1 MKVKIMK
8 TTVLLLMLGVFGVQ
22 SIQAQTPPVP
32 EAPYGLGAAEVF
44 GIFQS
49 EYTNIMRPNTK
60 KTLEDFDLLLM
71 YGRWLIIAHPKSLTV
86 GRQEIKG
93 DRTFDRMIN
102 VYTEMAKI
110 PADPILKSAYLDTAA
125 ALYDRVLTIFTAE
138 EIDEFKWRYDYGRFL
153 LGNSELSN
161 GQVRAFD
168 QYMILFGKNPEKL
181 TKDAD
186 GFYAQFI
193 ANYLVSENRNDD
205 VLAFMDK
212 AQPFADAPTIEV
224 FNSIR
229 DRLFRNPEDRIVF
242 LESLLEKDAGNLD
255 VMGQL
260 YDLYLRVGNREKSKS
275 TAEAMY
281 AAAPNFA
288 NTRRMGLMASG
299 NANYRD
305 AIRYMEDA
313 LTKTTDNNDLK
324 LVSMDLANLFRNIDN
339 LQRAREYARKA
350 SAIDPAWG
358 EPYLS
363 IAQVYAQAVTDCA
376 GGQLTRNDKVVYWL
390 ILDYL
395 DKARADQ
402 SVRTSVD
409 RYYAQYERSA
419 PTVEDKFYQNWTTGS
434 SIRVD
439 RSIRECYAWINET
452 TRVR

>member
-1 MKVKIMK
+1 MKKS
-8 TTVLLLMLGVFGVQ
+8 VLLLMLGVFSAQ

-32 EAPYGLGAAEVF
+32 EAPYGLGSAEVY

-49 EYTNIMRPNTK
+49 EYSNIMRPSAK
-60 KTLEDFDLLLM
+60 KTIEDFDLLLM
-71 YGRWLIIAHPKSLTV
+71 YGRWLLIAHPKSITI

-102 VYTEMAKI
+102 VYTEMSKI
-110 PADPILKSAYLDTAA
+110 PADPILKSAYLDSASQ
-125 ALYDRVLTIFTAE
+125 LYNRVLSIFTPE

-153 LGNSELSN
+153 LANSEVSS
-161 GQVRAFD
+161 GQQRAFD
-168 QYMILFGKNPEKL
+168 QYVILFDKNPERL

-193 ANYLVSENRNDD
+193 ASYLMAENRNDD
-205 VLAFMDK
+205 VIAFMEK
-212 AQPFADAPTIEV
+212 AQPFAEAATIEA
-224 FNSIR
+224 FNGHR
-229 DRLFRNPEDRIVF
+229 DRLFRNPEERIVF
-242 LESLLEKDAGNLD
+242 LESLLEKDPGNLD
-255 VMGQL
+255 TMEQL
-260 YDLYLRVGNREKSKS
+260 YDLYLRVNNRDKSKS
-275 TAEAMY
+275 TAEALY
-281 AAAPNFA
+281 AKAPNFA

-305 AIRYMEDA
+305 AIRYMEEA
-313 LTKTTDNNDLK
+313 LTKTQDNNDIK

-339 LQRAREYARKA
+339 LQRAREYARRA
-350 SAIDPAWG
+350 GAIDPAWG
-358 EPYLS
+358 EPNLAM
-363 IAQVYAQAVTDCA
+363 AQIYAQAVTDCA
-376 GGQLTRNDKVVYWL
+376 GGQLTRIDKVVYWL

-409 RYYAQYERSA
+409 RYYSQYERSA

-439 RSIRECYAWINET
+439 RSLRECYAWINES

>member
-1 MKVKIMK
+1 MKN
-8 TTVLLLMLGVFGVQ
+8 TVLLLMLGVFGVQ

-32 EAPYGLGAAEVF
+32 EAPYGLGSAEVY

-49 EYTNIMRPNTK
+49 EYSNIMRPNAK

-71 YGRWLIIAHPKSLTV
+71 YGRWLLIAHPKSITI

-102 VYTEMAKI
+102 VYTEMSKI
-110 PADPILKSAYLDTAA
+110 PADPILKSAYLDTASQ
-125 ALYDRVLTIFTAE
+125 LYNRVLTIFTPE

-153 LGNSELSN
+153 LANTEVSN
-161 GQVRAFD
+161 GQQRAFD
-168 QYMILFGKNPEKL
+168 QYVILFDKNPDRL
-181 TKDAD
+181 VKDAD

-193 ANYLVSENRNDD
+193 ASYLMAENRNDD
-205 VLAFMDK
+205 VIAFMDK
-212 AQPFADAPTIEV
+212 AQPFAEAATIEA
-224 FNSIR
+224 FNGHR

-242 LESLLEKDAGNLD
+242 LESLLEKDPGNLET
-255 VMGQL
+255 MGQL
-260 YDLYLRVGNREKSKS
+260 YDLYLRVNNRDKSKS
-275 TAEAMY
+275 TAEALY

-305 AIRYMEDA
+305 AIRFMEEA
-313 LTKTTDNNDLK
+313 LTKTQDNNDIK

-339 LQRAREYARKA
+339 LQRAREYSRRAG
-350 SAIDPAWG
+350 AIDPAWG
-358 EPYLS
+358 EPNLAM
-363 IAQVYAQAVTDCA
+363 AQIYAQAVTDCA
-376 GGQLTRNDKVVYWL
+376 GGQLTRIDKVVYWL

-439 RSIRECYAWINET
+439 RSLRECYAWINES

>member
-1 MKVKIMK
+1 MK

-32 EAPYGLGAAEVF
+32 EAPYGLGSAEVY

-49 EYTNIMRPNTK
+49 EYSNIMRPNTR
-60 KTLEDFDLLLM
+60 KTLDDFELLLM
-71 YGRWLIIAHPKSLTV
+71 YGRWLLIAHPKSITI

-110 PADPILKSAYLDTAA
+110 PADPILKSAYLDSAA
-125 ALYDRVLTIFTAE
+125 QLYNRVLTIFTPE

-153 LGNSELSN
+153 LANTDVPN
-161 GQVRAFD
+161 GQQRAFD
-168 QYMILFGKNPEKL
+168 QYMILFDKNPERL
-181 TKDAD
+181 VKDAD

-193 ANYLVSENRNDD
+193 ASYLMADNRNDD
-205 VLAFMDK
+205 VIAFMDK
-212 AQPFADAPTIEV
+212 AQPFAEAATIEA
-224 FNSIR
+224 FNGHR

-242 LESLLEKDAGNLD
+242 LESLLEKDPGNLD
-255 VMGQL
+255 TMGQL
-260 YDLYLRVGNREKSKS
+260 YDLYLRVNNRDKSRS
-275 TAEAMY
+275 TAEALY

-305 AIRYMEDA
+305 AIRFMEEA
-313 LTKTTDNNDLK
+313 LTKTQDNNDIK

-339 LQRAREYARKA
+339 LQRAREYARRA
-350 SAIDPAWG
+350 GAIDPAWG
-358 EPYLS
+358 EPNLAM
-363 IAQVYAQAVTDCA
+363 AQIYAQAVTDCA
-376 GGQLTRNDKVVYWL
+376 GGQLTRIDKVVYWL

-439 RSIRECYAWINET
+439 RSLRECYAWINES

>member
-1 MKVKIMK
+1 MK

-32 EAPYGLGAAEVF
+32 EAPYGLGSAEVY

-49 EYTNIMRPNTK
+49 EYSNIMRPNTR

-71 YGRWLIIAHPKSLTV
+71 YGRWLLIAHPKSITI

-102 VYTEMAKI
+102 VYSEMAKI
-110 PADPILKSAYLDTAA
+110 PADPIMKSAYLDTAS
-125 ALYDRVLTIFTAE
+125 ALFERVLTIFTPE

-153 LGNSELSN
+153 LANTALSN
-161 GQVRAFD
+161 GQQRAYD
-168 QYMILFGKNPEKL
+168 QYMILFDKNAERL

-193 ANYLVSENRNDD
+193 ASYLMSENRNDD
-205 VLAFMDK
+205 VIAFMEK
-212 AQPFADAPTIEV
+212 AQPFADAATIEA
-224 FNSIR
+224 FNGHR

-242 LESLLEKDAGNLD
+242 LESLLEKEPGNLD
-255 VMGQL
+255 TMGQL
-260 YDLYLRVGNREKSKS
+260 YDLYLRVNNREKSKA
-275 TAEAMY
+275 TAEALY
-281 AAAPNFA
+281 AAAPDFA

-299 NANYRD
+299 SANYRD
-305 AIRYMEDA
+305 AIRYMEEA
-313 LTKTTDNNDLK
+313 LTKTTDNNDIK

-358 EPYLS
+358 EPNLTM
-363 IAQVYAQAVTDCA
+363 AQVYAQAVTDCA
-376 GGQLTRNDKVVYWL
+376 GGQLTRTDKVVYWL

-395 DKARADQ
+395 DRARTDQ
-402 SVRTSVD
+402 SVRNSVD

-419 PTVEDKFYQNWTTGS
+419 PTVEDKFYQNWTTGTT
-434 SIRVD
+434 IRVD
-439 RSIRECYAWINET
+439 RSLRECYAWINES

>member
-1 MKVKIMK
+1 MK
-8 TTVLLLMLGVFGVQ
+8 TTVLLLMLGVFSVQ
-22 SIQAQTPPVP
+22 SIQAQTPPIP
-32 EAPYGLGAAEVF
+32 EAPYGLGSAEVY

-49 EYTNIMRPNTK
+49 EYSNIMRPNAK

-71 YGRWLIIAHPKSLTV
+71 YGRWLLIAHPKSITI
-86 GRQEIKG
+86 GRQEIRG

-102 VYTEMAKI
+102 VYTEMSTI
-110 PADPILKSAYLDTAA
+110 PADPIMKSAYLDTASS
-125 ALYDRVLTIFTAE
+125 LYNRVLTIFTPE

-153 LGNSELSN
+153 LSNTAVSN
-161 GQVRAFD
+161 GQQRAFD
-168 QYMILFGKNPEKL
+168 QYMILFEKNAERL

-193 ANYLVSENRNDD
+193 ASYLMSENRNDD
-205 VLAFMDK
+205 VIAFMEK
-212 AQPFADAPTIEV
+212 AQPFAETATIEA
-224 FNSIR
+224 FNAHR

-242 LESLLEKDAGNLD
+242 LKGLLANDPGNLD
-255 VMGQL
+255 TMGQL
-260 YDLYLRVGNREKSKS
+260 YDLYLRVGDRENSKS
-275 TAEAMY
+275 TAEALY
-281 AAAPNFA
+281 AASPNFA

-305 AIRYMEDA
+305 AIRFMEES
-313 LTKTTDNNDLK
+313 LTKTQDNNEIK

-339 LQRAREYARKA
+339 LQRAREYARRA

-358 EPYLS
+358 EPNLTM
-363 IAQVYAQAVTDCA
+363 AQVYAQAVTDCA

-395 DKARADQ
+395 DRARTDQ

-434 SIRVD
+434 TIRVD
-439 RSIRECYAWINET
+439 RSLRECYAWINES

>member
-1 MKVKIMK
+1 MK

-32 EAPYGLGAAEVF
+32 EAPYGLGSAEVY

-49 EYTNIMRPNTK
+49 EYSNIMRPNTR

-71 YGRWLIIAHPKSLTV
+71 YGRWLLIAHPKSITI

-102 VYTEMAKI
+102 VYTEMSKI
-110 PADPILKSAYLDTAA
+110 PADPIMKSAYLDTAS
-125 ALYDRVLTIFTAE
+125 ALFERVLTIFTPE

-153 LGNSELSN
+153 LANTALSN
-161 GQVRAFD
+161 GQQRAYD
-168 QYMILFGKNPEKL
+168 QYMILFDKNTERL

-193 ANYLVSENRNDD
+193 ASYLMSENRNDD
-205 VLAFMDK
+205 AIAFMEK
-212 AQPFADAPTIEV
+212 AQPFADAATIEA
-224 FNSIR
+224 FNGHR

-242 LESLLEKDAGNLD
+242 LESLLEKEPGNLD
-255 VMGQL
+255 TMGQL
-260 YDLYLRVGNREKSKS
+260 YDLYLRVNNREKSKA
-275 TAEAMY
+275 TAEALY
-281 AAAPNFA
+281 AAAPDFA

-299 NANYRD
+299 SANYRD
-305 AIRYMEDA
+305 AIRYMEEA
-313 LTKTTDNNDLK
+313 LTKTTDNNDTK

-358 EPYLS
+358 EPNLTM
-363 IAQVYAQAVTDCA
+363 AQVYAQAVTDCA
-376 GGQLTRNDKVVYWL
+376 GGQLTRTDKVVYWL

-395 DKARADQ
+395 DKARTDQ

-419 PTVEDKFYQNWTTGS
+419 PTVEDKFYQNWTTGAT
-434 SIRVD
+434 IRVD
-439 RSIRECYAWINET
+439 RSLRECYAWINES

>member
-1 MKVKIMK
+1 MK
-8 TTVLLLMLGVFGVQ
+8 TTVLLLMLGAFGVQ
-22 SIQAQTPPVP
+22 SIQAQTPPIP
-32 EAPYGLGAAEVF
+32 EAPYGFPTDEVY

-49 EYTNIMRPNTK
+49 EYTNQMRPNPNRK
-60 KTLEDFDLLLM
+60 LSDFDIVLL
-71 YGRWLIIAHPKSLTV
+71 YGRWLLIAHPKSITI

-102 VYTEMAKI
+102 VYTEMSKI
-110 PADPILKSAYLDTAA
+110 PADPILKSAYLDSASQ
-125 ALYDRVLTIFTAE
+125 LYNRVLTIFTPE

-153 LGNSELSN
+153 LANTGVSN
-161 GQVRAFD
+161 GQQRAFD
-168 QYMILFGKNPEKL
+168 QYIILFDKNPERL
-181 TKDAD
+181 VKDAD

-193 ANYLVSENRNDD
+193 ASYLMAENRNDD
-205 VLAFMDK
+205 VIAFMDK
-212 AQPFADAPTIEV
+212 AQPFAEAATIEA
-224 FNSIR
+224 FNGHR

-242 LESLLEKDAGNLD
+242 LESLLEKDPGNLD
-255 VMGQL
+255 TMGQL
-260 YDLYLRVGNREKSKS
+260 YDLYLRVNNRDKSRS
-275 TAEAMY
+275 TAEALY

-305 AIRYMEDA
+305 AIRFMEEA
-313 LTKTTDNNDLK
+313 LTKTQDNNDIK

-339 LQRAREYARKA
+339 LQRAREYARRA
-350 SAIDPAWG
+350 GAIDPAWG
-358 EPYLS
+358 EPNLAM
-363 IAQVYAQAVTDCA
+363 AQVYAQAVTDCA

-395 DKARADQ
+395 DRARTDQ

-434 SIRVD
+434 TIRVD
-439 RSIRECYAWINET
+439 RSLRECYAWINES

>member
-1 MKVKIMK
+1 MK
-8 TTVLLLMLGVFGVQ
+8 TTVLLLMLGVIGVQ
-22 SIQAQTPPVP
+22 SIQAQTPPIP
-32 EAPYGLGAAEVF
+32 EAPYGLGSAEVY

-49 EYTNIMRPNTK
+49 EYSNIMRPNAK

-71 YGRWLIIAHPKSLTV
+71 YGRWLLIAHPKSITI

-102 VYTEMAKI
+102 VYTEMSTI
-110 PADPILKSAYLDTAA
+110 PADPIMKSAYLDTASS
-125 ALYDRVLTIFTAE
+125 LYNRVLTIFTPE

-153 LGNSELSN
+153 LAKTGVAN
-161 GQVRAFD
+161 GQQRAFD
-168 QYMILFGKNPEKL
+168 QYMILFEKNAERL

-193 ANYLVSENRNDD
+193 ASYLMSENRNDE
-205 VLAFMDK
+205 VIAFMEK
-212 AQPFADAPTIEV
+212 AQPFAEASTIEA
-224 FNSIR
+224 FNAHR

-242 LESLLEKDAGNLD
+242 LRGLLENDPGNLD
-255 VMGQL
+255 TMGQL
-260 YDLYLRVGNREKSKS
+260 YDLYLRVGDRENSKA
-275 TAEAMY
+275 TAEALY
-281 AAAPNFA
+281 AASPDFT

-299 NANYRD
+299 NADYRD
-305 AIRYMEDA
+305 AIRFMEES
-313 LTKTTDNNDLK
+313 LTKTQDNNEIK

-339 LQRAREYARKA
+339 LQRAREYARRA
-350 SAIDPAWG
+350 GTIDPAWG

-363 IAQVYAQAVTDCA
+363 IAQVYAQSVTDCA

-419 PTVEDKFYQNWTTGS
+419 PTVEDKFYQNWSTGS
-434 SIRVD
+434 TIRVD
-439 RSIRECYAWINET
+439 RSLRECYAWINES

>member
-1 MKVKIMK
+1 MKN
-8 TTVLLLMLGVFGVQ
+8 TVLLLMLGVFGVQ

-32 EAPYGLGAAEVF
+32 EAPYGLGSAEVY

-49 EYTNIMRPNTK
+49 EYSNIMRPSTR

-71 YGRWLIIAHPKSLTV
+71 YGRWLLIAHPKSITI

-102 VYTEMAKI
+102 VYTEMSKI
-110 PADPILKSAYLDTAA
+110 PADPILKSAYLDTASQ
-125 ALYDRVLTIFTAE
+125 LYNRVLTIFTPE

-153 LGNSELSN
+153 LANNEVSN
-161 GQVRAFD
+161 GQQRAFD
-168 QYMILFGKNPEKL
+168 QYTILFDKNPERL
-181 TKDAD
+181 VKDAD

-193 ANYLVSENRNDD
+193 ASYLMAENRNDD
-205 VLAFMDK
+205 VIAFMDK
-212 AQPFADAPTIEV
+212 AQPFAEAATIEA
-224 FNSIR
+224 FNGHR

-242 LESLLEKDAGNLD
+242 LESLLEKDPGNLET
-255 VMGQL
+255 MGQL
-260 YDLYLRVGNREKSKS
+260 YDLYLRVNNREKSRS
-275 TAEAMY
+275 TAEALY
-281 AAAPNFA
+281 AKAPNFA

-305 AIRYMEDA
+305 AIRFMEEA
-313 LTKTTDNNDLK
+313 LTKTQDNNDIK

-339 LQRAREYARKA
+339 LQRAREYSRRAG
-350 SAIDPAWG
+350 AIDPAWG
-358 EPYLS
+358 EPNLAM
-363 IAQVYAQAVTDCA
+363 AQIYAQAVTDCA
-376 GGQLTRNDKVVYWL
+376 GGQLTRIDKVVYWL

-439 RSIRECYAWINET
+439 RSLRECYAWINES

>member
-1 MKVKIMK
+1 MKN
-8 TTVLLLMLGVFGVQ
+8 TVLLLMLGVFGVQ

-32 EAPYGLGAAEVF
+32 EAPYGLGSAEVY

-49 EYTNIMRPNTK
+49 EYSNIMRPNAK

-71 YGRWLIIAHPKSLTV
+71 YGRWLLIAHPKSITI

-102 VYTEMAKI
+102 VYTEMSKI
-110 PADPILKSAYLDTAA
+110 PADPILKSAYLDTASQ
-125 ALYDRVLTIFTAE
+125 LYNRVLTIFTPE

-153 LGNSELSN
+153 LANTEVSN
-161 GQVRAFD
+161 GQQRAFD
-168 QYMILFGKNPEKL
+168 QYVILFDKNPERL

-193 ANYLVSENRNDD
+193 ASYLMAENRNDD
-205 VLAFMDK
+205 VIAFMDK
-212 AQPFADAPTIEV
+212 AQPFAEAATIEA
-224 FNSIR
+224 FNGHR

-242 LESLLEKDAGNLD
+242 LESLLEKDPGNLET
-255 VMGQL
+255 MGQL
-260 YDLYLRVGNREKSKS
+260 YDLYLRVNNRDKSKS
-275 TAEAMY
+275 TAEALY

-305 AIRYMEDA
+305 AIRFMEEA
-313 LTKTTDNNDLK
+313 LTKTQDNNDIK

-339 LQRAREYARKA
+339 LQRAREYARRA
-350 SAIDPAWG
+350 GTIDPAWG
-358 EPYLS
+358 EPNLAM
-363 IAQVYAQAVTDCA
+363 AQIYAQAVTDCA
-376 GGQLTRNDKVVYWL
+376 GGQLTRIDKVVYWL

-439 RSIRECYAWINET
+439 RSLRECYAWINES

>member
-1 MKVKIMK
+1 MKN
-8 TTVLLLMLGVFGVQ
+8 TVLLLMLGVFGVQ

-32 EAPYGLGAAEVF
+32 EAPYGLGSAEVY

-49 EYTNIMRPNTK
+49 EYSNIMRPTAK

-71 YGRWLIIAHPKSLTV
+71 YGRWLLIAHPKSITI

-102 VYTEMAKI
+102 VYTEMSKI
-110 PADPILKSAYLDTAA
+110 PADPILKSAYLDTASQ
-125 ALYDRVLTIFTAE
+125 LYNRVLTIFTPE

-153 LGNSELSN
+153 LANTEVSN
-161 GQVRAFD
+161 GQQRAFD
-168 QYMILFGKNPEKL
+168 QYVILFDKNPERL

-193 ANYLVSENRNDD
+193 ASYLMAENRNDD
-205 VLAFMDK
+205 VIAFMDK
-212 AQPFADAPTIEV
+212 AQPFAEAATIEA
-224 FNSIR
+224 FNGHR

-242 LESLLEKDAGNLD
+242 LESLLEKDPGNLET
-255 VMGQL
+255 MGQL
-260 YDLYLRVGNREKSKS
+260 YDLYLRVNNRDKSKS
-275 TAEAMY
+275 TAEALY

-305 AIRYMEDA
+305 AIRFMEEA
-313 LTKTTDNNDLK
+313 LTKTQDNNDIK

-339 LQRAREYARKA
+339 LQRAREYARRA
-350 SAIDPAWG
+350 GTIDPAWG
-358 EPYLS
+358 EPNLAM
-363 IAQVYAQAVTDCA
+363 AQIYAQAVTDCA
-376 GGQLTRNDKVVYWL
+376 GGQLTRIDKVVYWL

-439 RSIRECYAWINET
+439 RSLRECYAWINES

>member
-1 MKVKIMK
+1 MKYSL
-8 TTVLLLMLGVFGVQ
+8 LLLMLSVFGAE

-32 EAPYGLGAAEVF
+32 EAPYGLGSSEVY

-49 EYTNIMRPNTK
+49 EYSNIMRPSTRR
-60 KTLEDFDLLLM
+60 TLEDFDLLLM
-71 YGRWLIIAHPKSLTV
+71 YGRWLIIAHPKSITI

-102 VYTEMAKI
+102 VYTEMSKI
-110 PADPILKSAYLDTAA
+110 PADPILKSAYLDTAS
-125 ALYDRVLTIFTAE
+125 ALFDRVLTIFTPE

-153 LGNSELSN
+153 LGNSEVEN
-161 GQVRAFD
+161 GQMRAFN
-168 QYMILFGKNPEKL
+168 QYKILFDKNPDRL

-193 ANYLVSENRNDD
+193 ASYLISESRNDE
-205 VLAFMDK
+205 VIAFMDK
-212 AQPFADAPTIEV
+212 AQPFAEAVTIEA
-224 FNSIR
+224 FNAHR

-242 LESLLEKDAGNLD
+242 LESLLEKDLGNLET
-255 VMGQL
+255 MGQL
-260 YDLYLRVGNREKSKS
+260 YDLYLRVNNREKSKL
-275 TAEAMY
+275 TAEALY

-299 NANYRD
+299 NANYRE
-305 AIRYMEDA
+305 AIRFMEES
-313 LTKTTDNNDLK
+313 LTKTHDNNDVK

-350 SAIDPAWG
+350 SVIDPAWG
-358 EPYLS
+358 DPNLTM
-363 IAQVYAQAVTDCA
+363 AQVYAQAVTDCA
-376 GGQLTRNDKVVYWL
+376 GGQLSRLDKVVYWL

-395 DKARADQ
+395 DKARTDPA
-402 SVRTSVD
+402 VRTSVD

-419 PTVEDKFYQNWTTGS
+419 PTVEDKFYQNWTTGERIHVNGS
-434 SIRVD
+434 L
-439 RSIRECYAWINET
+439 RECYAWINES

>member
-1 MKVKIMK
+1 MKNS
-8 TTVLLLMLGVFGVQ
+8 VLLLMLGVFGVQ

-32 EAPYGLGAAEVF
+32 EAPYGLGSAEVY

-49 EYTNIMRPNTK
+49 EYSNIMRPNAR

-71 YGRWLIIAHPKSLTV
+71 YGRWLLIAHPKSITI
-86 GRQEIKG
+86 GRQEVKG

-110 PADPILKSAYLDTAA
+110 PADPILKSAYLDTASQ
-125 ALYDRVLTIFTAE
+125 LYNRVLTIFTPE

-153 LGNSELSN
+153 LANTSISN
-161 GQVRAFD
+161 GQQRAFD
-168 QYMILFGKNPEKL
+168 QYMILYDKNPERL
-181 TKDAD
+181 VKDAD

-193 ANYLVSENRNDD
+193 ASYLMAENRNDD
-205 VLAFMDK
+205 VIAFMDK
-212 AQPFADAPTIEV
+212 AQPFAEAATIEA
-224 FNSIR
+224 FNAHR

-242 LESLLEKDAGNLD
+242 LESLLEKDPGNLET
-255 VMGQL
+255 MGQL
-260 YDLYLRVGNREKSKS
+260 YDLYLRVNNREKSKS
-275 TAEAMY
+275 TAEALY

-305 AIRYMEDA
+305 AIRFMEES
-313 LTKTTDNNDLK
+313 LTKTQDNNDIK

-339 LQRAREYARKA
+339 LQRAREYARRA
-350 SAIDPAWG
+350 GAIDPAWG
-358 EPYLS
+358 EPNLAM
-363 IAQVYAQAVTDCA
+363 AQIYAQAVTDCA
-376 GGQLTRNDKVVYWL
+376 GGQLTRIDKVVYWL

-439 RSIRECYAWINET
+439 RSLRECYAWINES

>member
-1 MKVKIMK
+1 MK

-32 EAPYGLGAAEVF
+32 EAPYGLGSAEVY

-49 EYTNIMRPNTK
+49 EYSNIMRPNTR

-71 YGRWLIIAHPKSLTV
+71 YGRWLLIAHPKSITI

-102 VYTEMAKI
+102 VYTEMSKI
-110 PADPILKSAYLDTAA
+110 PADPIMKSAYLDTAS
-125 ALYDRVLTIFTAE
+125 ALFERVLTIFTPE

-153 LGNSELSN
+153 LANTALSN
-161 GQVRAFD
+161 GQQRAYD
-168 QYMILFGKNPEKL
+168 QYMILFDKNAERL

-193 ANYLVSENRNDD
+193 ASYLMSENRNDD
-205 VLAFMDK
+205 AIAFMEK
-212 AQPFADAPTIEV
+212 AQPFADAATIEA
-224 FNSIR
+224 FNGHR

-242 LESLLEKDAGNLD
+242 LESLLEKEPGNLD
-255 VMGQL
+255 TMGQL
-260 YDLYLRVGNREKSKS
+260 YDLYLRVNNREKSKA
-275 TAEAMY
+275 TAEALY
-281 AAAPNFA
+281 AAAPDFA

-299 NANYRD
+299 SANYRD
-305 AIRYMEDA
+305 AIRYMEEA
-313 LTKTTDNNDLK
+313 LTKTTDNNDTK

-358 EPYLS
+358 EPNLTM
-363 IAQVYAQAVTDCA
+363 AQVYAQAVTDCA
-376 GGQLTRNDKVVYWL
+376 GGQLNRTDKVVYWL

-395 DKARADQ
+395 DKARTDQ
-402 SVRTSVD
+402 SVRNSVD

-419 PTVEDKFYQNWTTGS
+419 PTVEDKFYQNWTTGTT
-434 SIRVD
+434 IRVD
-439 RSIRECYAWINET
+439 RSLRECYAWINES